1 MCYEQAVTNYIYCDR
16 QISCKSSIIER
27 KIIMNKVILSG
38 RLTADP
44 YTNIVGETSVTTF
57 TVAVRRN
64 YKNKNGEY
72 ESDFIRCEA
81 WGKTGKTI
89 EEYFTKGSAIELIGS
104 WLTGNYEKDG
114 NLVFTNIMLVESF
127 SFALTT
133 KSLENNQQTHNSRQ
147 SFSTKQS
154 YKRR

>member
-1 MCYEQAVTNYIYCDR
+1 
-16 QISCKSSIIER
+16 
-27 KIIMNKVILSG
+27 MNKVILSG

-44 YTNIVGETSVTTF
+44 YTNDVGETTVTTF

-64 YKNKNGEY
+64 YKNKDGEY

-114 NLVFTNIMLVESF
+114 NLVFTNTMLIESF

>member
-1 MCYEQAVTNYIYCDR
+1 
-16 QISCKSSIIER
+16 
-27 KIIMNKVILSG
+27 MNKVILSG

-64 YKNKNGEY
+64 YKNKDGEY
-72 ESDFIRCEA
+72 DSDFIRCEA

-104 WLTGNYEKDG
+104 WLTGSYEKDG
-114 NLVFTNIMLVESF
+114 NLVFTNTMLIESF

-133 KSLENNQQTHNSRQ
+133 KSAENNQTHNNRQ
-147 SFSTKQS
+147 SFSTRQS
-154 YKRR
+154 NKRR

>member
-1 MCYEQAVTNYIYCDR
+1 
-16 QISCKSSIIER
+16 
-27 KIIMNKVILSG
+27 MNKVILSG

-44 YTNIVGETSVTTF
+44 DTRIIGETSVTTF
-57 TVAVRRN
+57 TLAVRRN
-64 YKNKNGEY
+64 YKNKDGEY
-72 ESDFIRCEA
+72 DSDFIRCEA

-104 WLTGNYEKDG
+104 WLTGSYEKDG
-114 NLVFTNIMLVESF
+114 NLVFTNTMLIESF

-133 KSLENNQQTHNSRQ
+133 KSIENQTHNNRQ
-147 SFSTKQS
+147 SINTNHS

>member
-1 MCYEQAVTNYIYCDR
+1 
-16 QISCKSSIIER
+16 
-27 KIIMNKVILSG
+27 MNKVILSG

-44 YTNIVGETSVTTF
+44 CTNIVGETSVTTF

-64 YKNKNGEY
+64 YKNKDGEY

>member
-1 MCYEQAVTNYIYCDR
+1 
-16 QISCKSSIIER
+16 
-27 KIIMNKVILSG
+27 MNKVILSG

-44 YTNIVGETSVTTF
+44 YTNVVGETTVTTF

-64 YKNKNGEY
+64 YKNRDGEY
-72 ESDFIRCEA
+72 DSDFIRCEA

-133 KSLENNQQTHNSRQ
+133 KSLENNQQTHNSKQ

>member
-1 MCYEQAVTNYIYCDR
+1 
-16 QISCKSSIIER
+16 
-27 KIIMNKVILSG
+27 MNKVILSG

-44 YTNIVGETSVTTF
+44 YTNFVGETSETSVTTF

-64 YKNKNGEY
+64 YKNKDGKY

-89 EEYFTKGSAIELIGS
+89 EEYFTKGSAIELIGT
-104 WLTGNYEKDG
+104 WVTGNYEKDG
-114 NLVFTNIMLVESF
+114 NLVFTNTMLIESF

-133 KSLENNQQTHNSRQ
+133 KSLENNQQTHNSGQ
-147 SFSTKQS
+147 SFSAKQS

>member
-1 MCYEQAVTNYIYCDR
+1 
-16 QISCKSSIIER
+16 
-27 KIIMNKVILSG
+27 MNKVILSG

-64 YKNKNGEY
+64 YKNKDGEY

-81 WGKTGKTI
+81 WGKAGTTI

-133 KSLENNQQTHNSRQ
+133 KTMENNQTHNSKH

>member
-1 MCYEQAVTNYIYCDR
+1 
-16 QISCKSSIIER
+16 
-27 KIIMNKVILSG
+27 MNKVILSG

-64 YKNKNGEY
+64 YKNKDGEY

-81 WGKTGKTI
+81 WGKTGATI

-114 NLVFTNIMLVESF
+114 NLVFTNIMLIESF

-133 KSLENNQQTHNSRQ
+133 KSVENQTHNSRQ
-147 SFSTKQS
+147 SFSSKQT
-154 YKRR
+154 YKRK

>member
-1 MCYEQAVTNYIYCDR
+1 
-16 QISCKSSIIER
+16 
-27 KIIMNKVILSG
+27 MNKVILSG
-38 RLTADP
+38 RLAADP
-44 YTNIVGETSVTTF
+44 DTKIINKTSVTTF

-64 YKNKNGEY
+64 YKNKDGEY

-104 WLTGNYEKDG
+104 WITGNYEKDG
-114 NLVFTNIMLVESF
+114 NLVFTNTMLIESF

-133 KSLENNQQTHNSRQ
+133 KSVENQTYNSRQ
-147 SFSTKQS
+147 SFSSRQT
-154 YKRR
+154 YKRK